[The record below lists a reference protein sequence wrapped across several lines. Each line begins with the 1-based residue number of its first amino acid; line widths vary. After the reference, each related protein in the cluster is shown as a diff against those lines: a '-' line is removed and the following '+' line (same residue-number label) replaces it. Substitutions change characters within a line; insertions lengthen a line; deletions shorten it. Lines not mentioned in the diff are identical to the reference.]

1 MKRKHIGRFAI
12 TQDGMTFE
20 VLWGAKDFSVKSNIN
35 GIQLLECHHMMFMCP
50 LTYTEKSV
58 KKECKK
64 MIPDFINAAKI
75 ITENKKFFDEK
86 TEYLNELKIQ
96 HNKRIEEFHSK
107 RKVLKE
113 QFDNKA
119 ITQTDYQEQLGV
131 LQNLKIE
138 YSRKANSFMHNAA
151 KEITVSNTRCMY
163 LIFYYFNEIWRDR
176 T

>member
-1 MKRKHIGRFAI
+1 
-12 TQDGMTFE
+12 
-20 VLWGAKDFSVKSNIN
+20 
-35 GIQLLECHHMMFMCP
+35 
-50 LTYTEKSV
+50 
-58 KKECKK
+58 

-86 TEYLNELKIQ
+86 TEYLKELKIQ

-138 YSRKANSFMHNAA
+138 YSRKANSFMRDTA